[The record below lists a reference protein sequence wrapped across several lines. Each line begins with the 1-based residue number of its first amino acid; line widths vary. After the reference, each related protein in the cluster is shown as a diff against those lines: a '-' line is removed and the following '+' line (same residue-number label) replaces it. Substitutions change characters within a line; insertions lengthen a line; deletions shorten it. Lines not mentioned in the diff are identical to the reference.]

1 MTELSSWETD
11 DGAWHV
17 LGAGDAATVQR
28 VLAEHAELTGT
39 EAPQVRETE
48 LERRWIRRTSGDP
61 CVFVRCRSTDAGAQ
75 LLTTW
80 TPATGGGR

>member
-1 MTELSSWETD
+1 MTELSSWETA

-28 VLAEHAELTGT
+28 VLAERAELTGA
-39 EAPQVRETE
+39 EAPRVRETE
-48 LERRWIRRTSGDP
+48 LARRWIRRTGGG
-61 CVFVRCRSTDAGAQ
+61 VFVRCRSTDAGAQ

-80 TPATGGGR
+80 TPATEEGR

>member
-28 VLAEHAELTGT
+28 VLAERAELTGV
-39 EAPQVRETE
+39 EAPRVRETE
-48 LERRWIRRTSGDP
+48 LVRRWIRRTGGDP
-61 CVFVRCRSTDAGAQ
+61 SVFVRCRSTDSGAQ

-80 TPATGGGR
+80 TPATEGR